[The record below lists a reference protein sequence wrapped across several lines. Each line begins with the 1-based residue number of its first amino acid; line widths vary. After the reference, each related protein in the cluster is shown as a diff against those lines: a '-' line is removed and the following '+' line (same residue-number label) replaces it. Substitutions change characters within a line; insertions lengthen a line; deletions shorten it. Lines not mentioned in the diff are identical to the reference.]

1 MTEERENK
9 NTDFLFMQERI
20 KQKRIYQSRAVQRL
34 AWSAA
39 SGALF
44 GLTAL
49 IVLLIFLPR
58 IDRPAERQEVQPIMI
73 PEEDEQEQEQQTVP
87 EEPPVYIT
95 ETISMELEE

>member
-44 GLTAL
+44 GLSL
-49 IVLLIFLPR
+49 IHI
-58 IDRPAERQEVQPIMI
+58 
-73 PEEDEQEQEQQTVP
+73 
-87 EEPPVYIT
+87 
-95 ETISMELEE
+95 